1 MIDPMILTSAILALV
16 VTPLMVPGD
25 QAQGQRGAA
34 PFQAPMPAQGAAAP
48 EISGFSVVLV
58 VGETQSSSGSGAV
71 QELPA
76 GAQRALSDMREFL
89 PYKHYRVLDS
99 QWTSCCSPRSRATV
113 AGRLQ
118 GVAVGGTPGPQG
130 PLNLVSRSYAFSI
143 TAGTSSPTITTR
155 FILGI
160 EETGR
165 TANPERLRDLERERQ
180 DLQAEIEHL
189 ETQIS
194 TTRAR
199 IEMGTTTAAELPPL
213 QLRHGALKR
222 KLADV
227 VTSIEELGSTG
238 TGRPIIDSS
247 FTMSAGETVVVG
259 TSKLGGDKALIA
271 LVTAVKKN
279 ATSTT
284 PARQP

>member
-1 MIDPMILTSAILALV
+1 MIDPIVLTSAVLALV
-16 VTPLMVPGD
+16 LTPMMVPGG
-25 QAQGQRGAA
+25 QQRGQSGPPVQAPT
-34 PFQAPMPAQGAAAP
+34 PFQGMPAP

-58 VGETQSSSGSGAV
+58 VGETQSSSGAGPA

-118 GVAVGGTPGPQG
+118 GVAGVPGPQG
-130 PLNLVSRSYAFSI
+130 ALNLVSRNYAFSI
-143 TAGTSSPTITTR
+143 TAGTASPSITTR
-155 FILGI
+155 FVLGLD
-160 EETGR
+160 EGGPGV
-165 TANPERLRDLERERQ
+165 NQERQRELERERQ
-180 DLQAEIEHL
+180 DLLGEIQL
-189 ETQIS
+189 AQTQI
-194 TTRAR
+194 A
-199 IEMGTTTAAELPPL
+199 EMQRRVEVGAVSAAELPV
-213 QLRHGALKR
+213 LRNRYDSLRRRLSDLEH
-222 KLADV
+222 
-227 VTSIEELGSTG
+227 TIEESGVASQ
-238 TGRPIIDSS
+238 RPIIDSS

-279 ATSTT
+279 TT
-284 PARQP
+284 PKDQ

>member
-1 MIDPMILTSAILALV
+1 MIDPTVLTSALLALV
-16 VTPLMVPGD
+16 ITPMMMPAA
-25 QAQGQRGAA
+25 QQQGQRGQGPA
-34 PFQAPMPAQGAAAP
+34 PFQPPMPAQGMPAP

-58 VGETQSSSGSGAV
+58 VGETQSSSGSGPA

-118 GVAVGGTPGPQG
+118 GVAGVPGPQG
-130 PLNLVSRSYAFSI
+130 ALNLVPRNYAFSI
-143 TAGTSSPTITTR
+143 TAGTSSPSITTR
-155 FILGI
+155 FVLGL
-160 EETGR
+160 EEAGR
-165 TANPERLRDLERERQ
+165 TVPAERMRELERERQ
-180 DLQAEIEHL
+180 DLRSEIEL
-189 ETQIS
+189 TQAQIV
-194 TTRAR
+194 
-199 IEMGTTTAAELPPL
+199 EMQRRVDVGTVSGSELPV
-213 QLRHGALKR
+213 LRNRHEALRR

-227 VTSIEELGSTG
+227 EQTIEETG
-238 TGRPIIDSS
+238 VTGAGRPIIDSS

-279 ATSTT
+279 TTSKH
-284 PARQP
+284 P